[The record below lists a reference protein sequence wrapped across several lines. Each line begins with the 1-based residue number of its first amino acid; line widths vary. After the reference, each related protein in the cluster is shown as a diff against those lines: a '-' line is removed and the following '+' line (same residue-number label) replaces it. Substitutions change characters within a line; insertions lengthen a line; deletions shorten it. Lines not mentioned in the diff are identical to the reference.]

1 MTREERINYWQAIL
15 EEHRHSGLSAAA
27 FCREHHINRNRFY
40 WWRKR
45 LENNIGHKQLPG
57 FLELVPASQS
67 TQSGIR
73 ICLRGDI
80 YVELERGFDPP
91 TLRLA
96 IETLCAKGSN
106 PCLP

>member
-1 MTREERINYWQAIL
+1 MTREDRINYWQGIL

-27 FCREHHINRNRFY
+27 FCREHQINRDRFY

-45 LENNIGHKQLPG
+45 LENNNGHSKQSG
-57 FLELVPASQS
+57 FLELVPSCQS
-67 TQSGIR
+67 KNSGIR
-73 ICLRGDI
+73 ICLPGNI
-80 YVELERGFDPP
+80 YVELEQGFDPA

-96 IETLCAKGSN
+96 IETLYAKGNS